1 MSPPPRHTATWEKEG
16 TPASGKWKIS
26 RKFSRNF
33 TRLSPLSF
41 TQQHTLATFF
51 TSQSPFFPPFP
62 LPPPS
67 SSLLT
72 THDSWMGE
80 RKKKILLSPSPF
92 WQSVFCEREKKENS
106 FEGASPH
113 SDRQMRT
120 ETESLR
126 GAPSFAAGGVMLL
139 THI

>member
-16 TPASGKWKIS
+16 NEPAGSGRFPGIFHEIS
-26 RKFSRNF
+26 HGSLPFPSQ
-33 TRLSPLSF
+33 SS
-41 TQQHTLATFF
+41 TLWQLFF
-51 TSQSPFFPPFP
+51 TSQSPFFPPSP
-62 LPPPS
+62 LPPP

-92 WQSVFCEREKKENS
+92 WQSVFCEGEGKENS